1 MLSGIRV
8 LEISSPNTMLAGSI
22 LADLGAE
29 VVVLEPPDGA
39 PGRRME
45 PFLDG
50 LPGLERSLTWQALNR
65 NKLGITLALETADG
79 LDLLRCLVGQF
90 DVLLEA
96 TETASGPSWGDAIG
110 VTGKLIHT
118 VVRPFWPGG
127 PKSEYRSTDLVLMA
141 ASGSLG
147 MMGDPDRPPVPMPV
161 PQAMMEAGG
170 EAAVAV
176 LAAIC
181 ARDGYGVRQDTIV
194 VGRLAAMVSAFST
207 PITIGSGNPESARS
221 AGGATIAGVTVPTVY
236 HCADGFVVASVA
248 FGSAWGPM
256 TNRLAAWAGEQGH
269 LELGLALRDWSGF
282 PGEVQS
288 GQARPDELEAL
299 VAAITHLFASR
310 SKDHIWTEARTRG
323 LLVAPAMDTS
333 DIAGSPQ
340 FAERGLWNK
349 FEWAGRTMRVPTRFA
364 QFSNYSIE
372 TRCPAPTLSQDTNS
386 ILARDLALSV
396 DDLQALFVHG
406 VT

>member
-1 MLSGIRV
+1 MLNGIRV
-8 LEISSPNTMLAGSI
+8 LEISSLNTMLAGSI

-29 VVVLEPPDGA
+29 VVVLEPPGGA

-65 NKLGITLALETADG
+65 NKLGITLALETPDG
-79 LDLLRCLVGQF
+79 LDLLRSLVGRF
-90 DVLLEA
+90 DVLVEA
-96 TETASGPSWGDAIG
+96 TETASTPSWGETIG
-110 VTGKLIHT
+110 VTGRLIHT
-118 VVRPFWPGG
+118 VVRPFFPGG
-127 PKSEYRSTDLVLMA
+127 PKGNYKSTDLVLMA

-170 EAAVAV
+170 EAAIAV

-181 ARDGYGVRQDTIV
+181 ARDAYGVPQDSTV
-194 VGRLAAMVSAFST
+194 LGRLATMVSAFSS
-207 PITIGSGNPESARS
+207 PISIGSGNSESARS
-221 AGGATIAGVTVPTVY
+221 AGGASIAGVAVPTVY
-236 HCADGFVVASVA
+236 PCADGFVVASVA

-256 TNRLAAWAGEQGH
+256 TNRLAAWAGQQGL
-269 LELGLALRDWSGF
+269 LELPLASRDWSGF

-288 GQARPDELEAL
+288 GQASPGELEAL
-299 VAAITHLFASR
+299 VAAITGLFASR
-310 SKDHIWTEARTRG
+310 SKDQIWTEARTRG

-333 DIAGSPQ
+333 DIARSPQ
-340 FAERGLWNK
+340 FAERRLWNE
-349 FEWAGRTMRVPTRFA
+349 FEWAGRTIRIPARFA

-372 TRCPAPTLSQDTNS
+372 TRCPAPSLSQDTND
-386 ILARDLALSV
+386 ILAQELGLSAG
-396 DDLQALFVHG
+396 DLQALFVHG